1 MLARFFAIPF
11 SVRLAFTL
19 WLILFLGVTARV
31 IASRPT
37 SGSVVP
43 IYLNA
48 GLRWAAEQ
56 DLYAPMSGMDVYRN
70 PPGFAALFTPFTDW
84 NPKLV
89 GVVWRTLGVVLFLWG
104 LRRLQQAL
112 APDLTFTQC
121 GWLFCLAVLP
131 LLPAYNNGQVNLLLA
146 AVLMHGI
153 AALGLKRYWEAAGW
167 LSFGTWLKVYPI
179 AVAMLACLLYP
190 RTLITRI
197 GCCLI
202 LAFII
207 PVVATS
213 PEYLL
218 QQYQSFVHYLGAD
231 DRSLAELSRAPRN
244 WAIISRVWFNV
255 SVPMSIEKV
264 IAMLA
269 GVFAAIQIWRGR
281 SRQTPN
287 HSLLKTLLLGTCWM
301 TAFGPATEANTYSL
315 FAGVMAVSLM
325 MRPTWLGGLGYG
337 LLVLTVLRGLFPN
350 DWKFQVLGPQPIGAL
365 CLAGSL
371 FTTVS
376 ISAASITILSA
387 RVSLSGRRLPQ
398 PVQEETPAKASSE
411 LSSV

>member
-11 SVRLAFTL
+11 SVRLAVTL
-19 WLILFLGVTARV
+19 WLILFLGVTVRV

-70 PPGFAALFTPFTDW
+70 PPGFAALFAPFSDW

-89 GVVWRTLGVVLFLWG
+89 GVVWRTLGLALFLWG
-104 LRRLQQAL
+104 MRRLQTAL
-112 APDLTFTQC
+112 APDLTFSQC
-121 GWLFCLAVLP
+121 GWLFCLVVLP

-146 AVLMHGI
+146 AILMHGI
-153 AALGLKRYWEAAGW
+153 AALRLKRYWEAATW

-179 AVAMLACLLYP
+179 ALAMLACLLYP
-190 RTLITRI
+190 KALIARL

-202 LAFII
+202 LGFTIPLAFN
-207 PVVATS
+207 S
-213 PEYLL
+213 PEYVL
-218 QQYQSFVHYLGAD
+218 QQYQCFVYYLGAD

-244 WAIISRVWFNV
+244 WAIISRVWFNMP
-255 SVPMSIEKV
+255 VPMSMEKV

-269 GVFAAIQIWRGR
+269 GVFVAIQVWRGR
-281 SRQTPN
+281 SRQTLN
-287 HSLLKTLLLGTCWM
+287 HSLLQVLLLGTCWM
-301 TAFGPATEANTYSL
+301 TAFGPATEANTYTL
-315 FAGVMAVSLM
+315 FAGVMALTLM
-325 MRPTWLGGLGYG
+325 VRPTWLGSLGYG

-371 FTTVS
+371 FTTESV
-376 ISAASITILSA
+376 SAASITILSA
-387 RVSLSGRRLPQ
+387 RVSLGRRRVPQ
-398 PVQEETPAKASSE
+398 PVQEETPTKASSE